1 MTSIMRSCVCVAFPT
16 DATMGMDAVAFPRNP
31 FFGSSYLDISERL
44 GRYSIFFFAE
54 YDIFDFPF
62 GKINVVWM
70 VSTNNIHFIINIQ
83 ANPFSLPSSVY
94 LSLSYAFRIIL
105 LVETITIFTLE
116 QMLRF
121 LQ

>member
-1 MTSIMRSCVCVAFPT
+1 
-16 DATMGMDAVAFPRNP
+16 MGMDAVAFPRNP